1 MKLGLIAGGGD
12 LPKHVAY
19 AAGEELGQV
28 IVLDGFGHPD
38 DFPNAA
44 VIGLAQFGKIVKT
57 LKKSGCT
64 HVCFVGYVDRPNF
77 KNMKPDLRALF
88 LMPGAMKAATNGDD
102 ALLRHILGLF
112 EKEGF
117 EIISPQEVC
126 VDLLLQEGAL
136 GAVNL
141 PRAHRED
148 ALSACHIAQVI
159 GGLDIGQGAVV
170 ARGVTLAVEAQ
181 EGTDAMLRRVASL
194 PQDLRGTAGERVGVL
209 AKMVKPRQD
218 QRVDLPVI
226 GLATVENA
234 AAAGLA
240 GIVAEAGRAF
250 VLDEESVVEAAN
262 KHGIFVLGLP
272 PSEND

>member
-19 AAGEELGQV
+19 AAGEQLGQV
-28 IVLDGFGHPD
+28 IVLDGFGCPD
-38 DFPNAA
+38 DFPGAA
-44 VIGLAQFGKIVKT
+44 VIGLAQFGKVVKT

-148 ALSACHIAQVI
+148 AL
-159 GGLDIGQGAVV
+159 
-170 ARGVTLAVEAQ
+170 
-181 EGTDAMLRRVASL
+181 
-194 PQDLRGTAGERVGVL
+194 TA
-209 AKMVKPRQD
+209 
-218 QRVDLPVI
+218 
-226 GLATVENA
+226 
-234 AAAGLA
+234 
-240 GIVAEAGRAF
+240 
-250 VLDEESVVEAAN
+250 
-262 KHGIFVLGLP
+262 
-272 PSEND
+272 

>member
-19 AAGEELGQV
+19 AAAEDLGQV
-28 IVLDGFGHPD
+28 IVLEGFGHSE
-38 DFPNAA
+38 DFTNAA
-44 VIGLAQFGKIVKT
+44 TIGLAQFGKMFKL
-57 LKKSGCT
+57 LKKTGCT
-64 HVCFVGYVDRPNF
+64 HVCFAGYVDRPNF

-88 LMPGAMKAATNGDD
+88 LLPGTMKAATGGDD
-102 ALLRHILGLF
+102 SLLRHILGLF

-126 VDLLLQEGAL
+126 VDLLLKEGAL
-136 GAVNL
+136 GAIKL
-141 PRAHRED
+141 PKAHRED
-148 ALSACHIAQVI
+148 ALRACRIAQAI
-159 GGLDIGQGAVV
+159 GELDIGQGAVV
-170 ARGVTLAVEAQ
+170 ARGITLAVEAQ
-181 EGTDAMLRRVASL
+181 EGTDAMLHRVATL
-194 PQDLRGTAGERVGVL
+194 PQALRGSASERVGIL
-209 AKMVKPRQD
+209 AKMLKPGQD

-226 GLATVENA
+226 GLATLENA

-250 VLDEESVVEAAN
+250 VLDEDSVVEAAN
-262 KHGIFVLGLP
+262 RHGVFVLGLP